1 MINKLRKIVSDMYIK
16 RLVQRGLKLGENV
29 DFEKGVNIDANFPW
43 LIEIEDNVVLSPWV
57 YILSH
62 DSSSKSLTGLMKI
75 GKVSIGKNTFIGARS
90 IIMPGTKIGKN
101 CVIGANSIVTRD
113 IPDNS
118 VAVGNPARVIST
130 IDEYKD
136 KLHTECDNYGLI
148 YSRSFTLWGGVDDKK
163 KEKMQE
169 EIIEVAFVD
178 ADHF

>member
-1 MINKLRKIVSDMYIK
+1 MIDKLRNVVSNMYIK
-16 RLVQRGLKLGENV
+16 RLVRRGLKLGENV

-43 LIEIEDNVVLSPWV
+43 LIEIGDNVVLSPWV

-75 GKVSIGKNTFIGARS
+75 GKVSIGENTFVGARS
-90 IIMPGTKIGKN
+90 IILPGTKIGKN

-113 IPDNS
+113 IPNNS

-136 KLHTECDNYGLI
+136 KLHTECDDCGLI
-148 YSRSFTLWGGVDDKK
+148 YNRSFTLWGGG
-163 KEKMQE
+163 
-169 EIIEVAFVD
+169 
-178 ADHF
+178 